1 MRGIVIGLILS
12 APIWAF
18 LIAGGVAVKGM
29 ASRGE
34 LQVLNLGS
42 EP

>member
-1 MRGIVIGLILS
+1 MRGIVIGLSIS
-12 APIWAF
+12 VPIWAA
-18 LIAGGVAVKGM
+18 LWAGGVAVKGM

-34 LQVLNLGS
+34 LPVLHLGS